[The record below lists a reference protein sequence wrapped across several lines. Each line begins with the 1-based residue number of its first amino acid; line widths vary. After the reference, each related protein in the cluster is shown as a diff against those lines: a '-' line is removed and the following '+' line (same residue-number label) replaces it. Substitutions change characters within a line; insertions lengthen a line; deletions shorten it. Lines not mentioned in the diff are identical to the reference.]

1 MYSAYVTPAE
11 YADLG
16 YNDIPAD
23 DLMRYLIKASRQI
36 DALTFNRIN
45 HFGFESLSEFQK
57 DIIQTVICE
66 QATFLYEN
74 KDELSSTLSKYAIN
88 GVSMEW
94 GNSPNLIYEAG
105 VTIEK
110 SLYSLLEQTGLCCRL
125 AR

>member
-36 DALTFNRIN
+36 DTLTFNRIN
-45 HFGFESLSEFQK
+45 HFGFESLSEFQQN
-57 DIIQTVICE
+57 IIQTVICE